1 MTKATY
7 KELTAK
13 ASEVME
19 QCYYMRNDLADLG
32 NDLSLTPETREAL
45 VLTLNQLNYEATAL
59 LQTILQTKE

>member
-19 QCYYMRNDLADLG
+19 QSYYMRNDLHDLG
-32 NDLSLTPETREAL
+32 NDLELDAKTREAL
-45 VLTLNQLNYEATAL
+45 IVTLNQLVFEAQELAKSL
-59 LQTILQTKE
+59 IACRD